1 MRSDF
6 LEKRTDLAV
15 EARELAGEDI
25 QGVEY
30 SEKNENGMNI
40 SRLKVKNHHASLMLK
55 KEKGTYI
62 TIDVPAMTDNFL
74 SSDDRIKT
82 ISEEIKRLLPVN
94 GLVLVCGLGNIEITP
109 DALGPKTVS
118 RILAT
123 RHIKG
128 EIARSTGLDKLR
140 PVAVLSPG
148 VTGQTGIET
157 FEYIDSIIKKVRPT
171 ALVVIDALASRRLS
185 RLGCTLQISDTGIS
199 PGAGVQNHR
208 RKITTE
214 SVGVPVIAI
223 GVPTVVD
230 AVTLVSDLLDVDDEK
245 TSSELRDM
253 LSPDNRKMV
262 VTPKEIDLLIDRAS
276 RLISLAL
283 NVALHNDVDV
293 NLIEALL

>member
-1 MRSDF
+1 MER
-6 LEKRTDLAV
+6 RTDLAI
-15 EARELAGEDI
+15 EARELAGSDV

-30 SEKNENGMNI
+30 SVRNENGMEI
-40 SRLKVKNHHASLMLK
+40 SKLCVKNHQASVKLK
-55 KEKGTYI
+55 KEQGTYI

-74 SSDDRIKT
+74 STDDRIKT
-82 ISEEIKRLLPVN
+82 ISNEIKRLLPVN
-94 GLVLVCGLGNIEITP
+94 GLVLVCGLGNVEITP

-123 RHIKG
+123 RHITG
-128 EIARSTGLDKLR
+128 ELARSTGLDSLR
-140 PVAVLSPG
+140 PVAVLKPG

-157 FEYIDSIIKKVRPT
+157 FEYIESIVKKVRPT

-199 PGAGVQNHR
+199 PGSGVQNNR
-208 RKITTE
+208 KKITKD
-214 SVGVPVIAI
+214 SVGIPVIAL

-245 TSSELRDM
+245 TSQDLSEV
-253 LSPDNRKMV
+253 LSPDNRSMV

-276 RLISLAL
+276 RLVSMSL
-283 NVALHNDVDV
+283 NVALQSDVDV
-293 NLIEALL
+293 NLLEALL

>member
-1 MRSDF
+1 MER
-6 LEKRTDLAV
+6 RTDLAV
-15 EARELAGEDI
+15 EARELAGADV
-25 QGVEY
+25 QGVEHY
-30 SEKNENGMNI
+30 ERKENGLDI
-40 SRLKVKNHHASLMLK
+40 SRLYVKSHQASVKLK
-55 KEKGTYI
+55 KEVGTYI

-74 SSDDRIKT
+74 SSDERIET
-82 ISEEIKRLLPVN
+82 IANEIRRLLPVN

-118 RILAT
+118 RVLAT

-128 EIARSTGLDKLR
+128 EIARSTGLNTLR
-140 PVAVLSPG
+140 PVAVMSPG

-157 FEYIDSIIKKVRPT
+157 FEYIESIIRKVRPT
-171 ALVVIDALASRRLS
+171 AVVVVDALASRRLS

-208 RKITTE
+208 QKITYDT
-214 SVGVPVIAI
+214 VGIPVIAV

-245 TSSELRDM
+245 TSYRLNDM

-276 RLISLAL
+276 RLISLSL
-283 NVALHNDVDV
+283 NVALHKNVDV
-293 NLIEALL
+293 NLIEALM

>member
-1 MRSDF
+1 M
-6 LEKRTDLAV
+6 EKRTDLAV
-15 EARELAGEDI
+15 EARELAGNDI
-25 QGVEY
+25 QGVDY
-30 SEKNENGMNI
+30 SVETENGMEI
-40 SRLKVKNHHASLMLK
+40 SRLYVKNHQASVKLK

-74 SSDDRIKT
+74 SDDERIKT
-82 ISEEIKRLLPVN
+82 ISGEIKRLIPVN
-94 GLVLVCGLGNIEITP
+94 GLVLVCGLGNIDITP

-118 RILAT
+118 RVLAT

-128 EIARSTGLDKLR
+128 EIAKSTGLDKLR
-140 PVAVLSPG
+140 PVAVLTPG
-148 VTGQTGIET
+148 VTGSTGIET
-157 FEYIDSIIKKVRPT
+157 FEFIQSIVKKVRPT
-171 ALVVIDALASRRLS
+171 ALIVIDALASRRIS
-185 RLGCTLQISDTGIS
+185 RLGCTLQISDTGIA

-208 RKITTE
+208 KKINEET
-214 SVGVPVIAI
+214 VGIPVIAL

-245 TSSELRDM
+245 TSRQLSEM

-276 RLISLAL
+276 RLLSLSL
-283 NVALHNDVDV
+283 NVALQNDIDI

>member
-1 MRSDF
+1 M
-6 LEKRTDLAV
+6 EKRTDLAV
-15 EARELAGEDI
+15 EARELAGNDI
-25 QGVEY
+25 QGVDY
-30 SEKNENGMNI
+30 SVETENGMEI
-40 SRLKVKNHHASLMLK
+40 SRLYVKNHQASVKLK

-74 SSDDRIKT
+74 SDDERIKT
-82 ISEEIKRLLPVN
+82 ISGEIKRLIPVN
-94 GLVLVCGLGNIEITP
+94 GLVLVCGLGNIDITP

-118 RILAT
+118 RVLAT

-128 EIARSTGLDKLR
+128 EIAKSTGLDKLR
-140 PVAVLSPG
+140 PVAVLTPG
-148 VTGQTGIET
+148 VTGSTGIET
-157 FEYIDSIIKKVRPT
+157 FEFIQSIVKKVRPT
-171 ALVVIDALASRRLS
+171 ALIVIDALASRRIS
-185 RLGCTLQISDTGIS
+185 RLGCTLQISDTGIA

-208 RKITTE
+208 KRINEET
-214 SVGVPVIAI
+214 VGIPVIAL

-245 TSSELRDM
+245 TSRQLSEM

-276 RLISLAL
+276 RLLSLSL
-283 NVALHNDVDV
+283 NVALQNDIDI

>member
-1 MRSDF
+1 M
-6 LEKRTDLAV
+6 EKRTDLAV
-15 EARELAGEDI
+15 EARELAGTDVH
-25 QGVEY
+25 GVEY
-30 SEKNENGMNI
+30 TSFNENGMEI
-40 SRLKVKNHHASLMLK
+40 SRLIVKNHQASLKLK
-55 KEKGTYI
+55 KEIGTYI

-74 SSDDRIKT
+74 SSDERIKT
-82 ISEEIKRLLPVN
+82 ISDEIKRLLPVN

-109 DALGPKTVS
+109 DALGPKTAS

-128 EIARSTGLDKLR
+128 EIARSTGLDSLR

-157 FEYIDSIIKKVRPT
+157 FEYIEGIIKKVRPT
-171 ALVVIDALASRRLS
+171 ALIVIDALASRRLS

-208 RKITTE
+208 RKITRD
-214 SVGVPVIAI
+214 SVGIPVIAL

-230 AVTLVSDLLDVDDEK
+230 AVTLVSDLLDIEDEK
-245 TSSELRDM
+245 TSRELSEA

-276 RLISLAL
+276 RLVSLSL
-283 NVALHNDVDV
+283 NVALHNDVDI

>member
-1 MRSDF
+1 M
-6 LEKRTDLAV
+6 EKRTDLAV
-15 EARELAGEDI
+15 EARELAGADI
-25 QGVEY
+25 HGLEY
-30 SEKNENGMNI
+30 SEERKSGMDI
-40 SRLKVKNHHASLMLK
+40 SRLVVKNHQAGLKLK
-55 KEKGTYI
+55 KEIGTYI
-62 TIDVPAMTDNFL
+62 TIDLPAMTDNFL

-82 ISEEIKRLLPVN
+82 ISEEIRRLLPVN
-94 GLVLVCGLGNIEITP
+94 GLVLVCGLGNTEITP
-109 DALGPKTVS
+109 DALGPKTAS

-128 EIARSTGLDKLR
+128 EIARSTGLDTLR

-157 FEYIDSIIKKVRPT
+157 IEYIEGIIKKVRPT

-208 RKITTE
+208 RKITRD
-214 SVGVPVIAI
+214 SLGIPVIAL

-230 AVTLVSDLLDVDDEK
+230 AVTLVSDLLDIEDEK
-245 TSSELRDM
+245 TSRDLSEA

-276 RLISLAL
+276 RLVSLSL
-283 NVALHNDVDV
+283 NLALHNDVDI